1 LLLHWDPTMVLV
13 YLLFELNEVLHVLPF
28 PTTACGHHM
37 PWNEELIPLSNNNLP
52 YNFITLGSEFSDQHW
67 GSSLHKSHL
76 LYLSILLTPMRQ
88 SNMKDPRL
96 KIFLI

>member
-13 YLLFELNEVLHVLPF
+13 YLLFELSEVLHVLPF

-67 GSSLHKSHL
+67 GFLPSQKVTYYN
-76 LYLSILLTPMRQ
+76 LYLSILFTPR
-88 SNMKDPRL
+88 R
-96 KIFLI
+96 